1 MCAPNRWPLSLTFI
15 LLLVGM
21 LGAAPVLATPPPN
34 NRHIAVVVND
44 LGNTYFQTLA
54 SSVRNT
60 AREIIGADAQV
71 TVVSSGYDVTRQR
84 QQLQQILASDAGLVV
99 LTAAQPD
106 ALRDSVQALRDAG
119 RMVVAVDVAAL
130 GAHLTI
136 TTDNYDAGY
145 QSCQHLAAAL
155 GGAGDIAILDGP
167 PVSSIVERLSGCQA
181 ALAEF
186 PGVQIIDRENSGAS
200 YVGGLEAMSRLLTR
214 HPSLAGVFSIND
226 PASLGAEAAAAY
238 QQRPVL
244 IASVDGS
251 PAVVEAL
258 ARGDGLLLNTAAQ
271 FPQEIGERAVRI
283 GLQTLEDGV
292 RDIGTMLIPVELI
305 TADNVTSYCVWSR
318 C

>member
-1 MCAPNRWPLSLTFI
+1 MRPLSLV
-15 LLLVGM
+15 LLVTGLIM
-21 LGAAPVLATPPPN
+21 AAPVLATPPN
-34 NRHIAVVVND
+34 NRHVAVVVND

-54 SSVRNT
+54 RSVRDT
-60 AREIIGADAQV
+60 ARELIGADAQV
-71 TVVSSGYDVTRQR
+71 TVVSSGYDVNRQR
-84 QQLQQILASDAGLVV
+84 QQLQQILDSDAGLVV

-136 TTDNYDAGY
+136 TTDNYAAGY
-145 QSCQHLAAAL
+145 QSCQHLAQAL
-155 GGAGDIAILDGP
+155 TGEGDIAILDGP
-167 PVSSIVERLSGCQA
+167 PVSSIVERLSGCQD
-181 ALAEF
+181 ALAEY
-186 PGVQIIDRENSGAS
+186 PDIRVVDHENSGAS

-214 HPSLAGVFSIND
+214 HPTLAGVFSIND

-271 FPQEIGERAVRI
+271 FPQEIGARAVQQ
-283 GLQTLEDGV
+283 GLNVLADGTK
-292 RDIGTMLIPVELI
+292 DIGTILIPVELI
-305 TADNVTSYCVWSR
+305 TRQNAHEYCAWAR
-318 C
+318 CE